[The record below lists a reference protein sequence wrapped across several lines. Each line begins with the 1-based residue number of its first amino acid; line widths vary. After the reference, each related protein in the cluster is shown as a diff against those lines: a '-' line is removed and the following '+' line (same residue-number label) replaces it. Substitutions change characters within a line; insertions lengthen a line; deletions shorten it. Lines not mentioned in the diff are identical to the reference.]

1 MSARPRPWA
10 ARIAAVLLALVAA
23 LGLLGLID
31 LFTLL
36 GWVDQSYVWEVPLE
50 ASWGSLFTFL
60 VAGSCLW
67 VALFPGAPWPALVQL
82 GISALSLA
90 VSAAVG
96 LDWRPLALAVGI
108 AVSGLGLWQLLGRPP
123 ADLGGPPSVQR
134 AVLAVALLGFP
145 LWLPYA
151 SVAFERS
158 RTGVLG
164 SVTQGIEHW
173 PVQGA
178 VAVALVLAALVLA
191 VYEDGRPLLRVAVS
205 LSAVWIGMAELAYP
219 DRDGA
224 MGSVLWGVGVT
235 LWGLLVA
242 VTAVPASGRFRPV
255 AQGIRRP

>member
-1 MSARPRPWA
+1 MSARARPA
-10 ARIAAVLLALVAA
+10 ARITALLLALVAA
-23 LGLLGLID
+23 VGLMGVID
-31 LFTLL
+31 LVVLL
-36 GWVDQSYVWEVPLE
+36 GWVDQQYVWEVPLE
-50 ASWGSLFTFL
+50 ASWGSLFTFF
-60 VAGSCLW
+60 VAGGYLW
-67 VALFPGAPWPALVQL
+67 LALFPGAPWPALVQL
-82 GISALSLA
+82 GICSIALA
-90 VSAAVG
+90 VSAGVG
-96 LDWRPLALAVGI
+96 LDWRPLALAVGL
-108 AVSGLGLWQLLGRPP
+108 AASALGLWQLLGRPP

-134 AVLAVALLGFP
+134 AVLAVALLGTP

-158 RTGVLG
+158 RAGVLG

-178 VAVALVLAALVLA
+178 VAVALVLSALVLA

-224 MGSVLWGVGVT
+224 VGSLLWGVGVT

-242 VTAVPASGRFRPV
+242 VTAVPASD
-255 AQGIRRP
+255 RRSDRRTSRR